1 MYGFISLFP
10 ILPHH
15 PNYHETID
23 ETTPTMQDFNFGV
36 SYVLIAFN
44 CKTRNDLYVGFH
56 LDETLSIFLFFKL
69 LPIIQ
74 IAYVTSY
81 LMYMKY
87 CESFYWN

>member
-1 MYGFISLFP
+1 M
-10 ILPHH
+10 
-15 PNYHETID
+15 D
-23 ETTPTMQDFNFGV
+23 EITPAMQNFNFGV
-36 SYVLIAFN
+36 FYVLIAFN

-81 LMYMKY
+81 LMCMKHY
-87 CESFYWN
+87 KIFH